1 MTNSKMRKILLV
13 CCAAVAIVLIAPTAS
28 QACECLD
35 RLMPW
40 NWCKPKAP
48 VATYAPAYTVQYPCA
63 TQTCNYVPRTSYRTV
78 LRTAPTTVY
87 RPVSYCDPCTG
98 CARTTYR
105 PITSY
110 VRSAQLVPYTTYRP
124 VWTSSCYASCA
135 TPCATTCGTA
145 CGTSCGTACG
155 TSYGTTTYSTPSSGC
170 SSCAPAP
177 ATTIPATTTLAPTP
191 MPGATT
197 TQTQPPNN
205 TAPAI
210 PQNVPTQKFQQNKPI
225 KPVPE
230 KEVPSNP
237 TSGPQLNGPSID
249 RMTARPVRQ
258 ATYQPVSNRTS
269 TPTFS
274 YDGWRASSK

>member
-13 CCAAVAIVLIAPTAS
+13 CCAAAAIVLIAPTAS

-40 NWCKPKAP
+40 NWGRSNTPT
-48 VATYAPAYTVQYPCA
+48 ATYAPAYTVQYPCA
-63 TQTCNYVPRTSYRTV
+63 TQTCNYVPQTSYRTV
-78 LRTAPTTVY
+78 LRTVPTTVY
-87 RPVSYCDPCTG
+87 RPVPYCDPCTG
-98 CARTTYR
+98 CATTTNR

-124 VWTSSCYASCA
+124 VWTSSCYTSCA

-145 CGTSCGTACG
+145 CGTSCGTA
-155 TSYGTTTYSTPSSGC
+155 TYSTPSSGC

-177 ATTIPATTTLAPTP
+177 ATTTITPIPAQGTTTTP
-191 MPGATT
+191 SA
-197 TQTQPPNN
+197 QQPNN
-205 TAPAI
+205 TAPVI
-210 PQNVPTQKFQQNKPI
+210 RQGTPTPGYKSSKPI
-225 KPVPE
+225 PPVPD

-237 TSGPQLNGPSID
+237 TSGPQLNGPSTD
-249 RMTARPVRQ
+249 PVTVRPVRQ
-258 ATYQPVSNRTS
+258 ATYQAAYQPVSNRTIAQ
-269 TPTFS
+269 TFS